1 MVAGTKSVRG
11 GRGAMGR
18 FLTAL
23 VLASPRR
30 RAAATRPTTRRIA
43 LS

>member
-11 GRGAMGR
+11 GRGAMGSL
-18 FLTAL
+18 LTAL

-30 RAAATRPTTRRIA
+30 RAAAALPTTPRTA